1 VNFIPYFGGIVV
13 TGGAALMGMVQ
24 FGTIEMALLVGGVSL
39 AIHSIEGYILTPW
52 MTSRASRMNAVAV
65 FVGVL
70 AWGWLWGVAGLFLA
84 VPIMMAIKAVCDR
97 VADLKPVG
105 ELLGD

>member
-1 VNFIPYFGGIVV
+1 
-13 TGGAALMGMVQ
+13 
-24 FGTIEMALLVGGVSL
+24 VSL